1 MTVPQEPKPASANA
15 SPFEANRD
23 GRPAALDRPPGGVA
37 VVLQPALF
45 AASLALFVLLLARFL
60 AGVLTPAE
68 VFSDRLTTLIPLP
81 IFARLLDTFGPNA
94 KHLFFGVL
102 LLGEGVLTAAAGCA
116 YWYLR
121 QRLLRVRPLQE
132 GMGSRVGIAAEA
144 LVLFACLWLL
154 SAGILAPLIGA
165 GLLGSGLQGGAPGV
179 FGSEL
184 LPNAAFAIAFV
195 LLARRAVAEHAAS
208 GASAPVTRRRF
219 LQQAGIAV
227 AVIAVGAV
235 AWDFIT
241 GGLAQL
247 AGVGGSNEPNVN
259 LGPVPARVAPPTP
272 DYATWSPVAGQ
283 APEVTTATNFYYVSK
298 NLASDPELSQQ
309 GWRLSID
316 GMVDMPYTLTYD
328 ELRALPKIERYHTLE
343 CISNVVGGNLMSNA
357 LFTGASLADMLNMAG
372 IQPGADEVVFRA
384 ADDYSDRLH
393 LAQALD
399 SRSLVVY
406 AINGAPLPQAHGYP
420 ARLLIPGLYGMK
432 NGKWLTSLS
441 VDAGDY
447 TGYWEQQGW
456 TREAKIKMTT
466 RIDVPSS
473 DQLLVN
479 KPTVIAGVAFAADR
493 GIGRVEV
500 STDGGETYHPA
511 TFHPATLRQ
520 PLGPLSWVLWQY
532 EWTPPAGG
540 RYVLMARSIDL
551 AGDVQTPAEAPPL
564 PDGSSGYHRISVLVQ

>member
-1 MTVPQEPKPASANA
+1 M
-15 SPFEANRD
+15 
-23 GRPAALDRPPGGVA
+23 
-37 VVLQPALF
+37 LQPALF
-45 AASLALFVLLLARFL
+45 AASLALFVALLARFL
-60 AGVLTPAE
+60 GGLLTPAE

-102 LLGEGVLTAAAGCA
+102 LLGEGLVTAAAGCG

-121 QRLLRVRPLQE
+121 RRVVR
-132 GMGSRVGIAAEA
+132 SRHIPGRRDSRAGLAAEA
-144 LVLFACLWLL
+144 FILFASLWLV
-154 SAGILAPLIGA
+154 SAGIVAPLIGA
-165 GLLGSGLQGGAPGV
+165 GVFGSGLQGGATGV
-179 FGSEL
+179 FGAEL

-195 LLARRAVAEHAAS
+195 LLARRAVVENAAS
-208 GASAPVTRRRF
+208 GPSAHVTRRRL

-247 AGVGGSNEPNVN
+247 TGAGGSNEPNVN
-259 LGPVPARVAPPTP
+259 LGTVPSHVAPPTP

-283 APEVTTATNFYYVSK
+283 TPEVTTTSTFYYVSK
-298 NLASDPELSQQ
+298 NLASDPAVSQQ
-309 GWRLSID
+309 NWRLSIG
-316 GMVDMPYTLTYD
+316 GMVSTPYSLTYD
-328 ELRALPKIERYHTLE
+328 DLRALPKIERYHTLE

-357 LFTGASLADMLNMAG
+357 LFTGASLADLLNTAG
-372 IQPGADEVVFRA
+372 IHAGASEMVFRA

-406 AINGAPLPQAHGYP
+406 AINGEPLPQAHGFP

-441 VDAGDY
+441 VDAGNY

-456 TREAKIKMTT
+456 TREANIKMTT

-479 KPTVIAGVAFAADR
+479 TPTVIAGVAFAADR

-511 TFHPATLRQ
+511 TFHPATLRR
-520 PLGPLSWVLWQY
+520 PVGPLSWVLWQY
-532 EWTPPAGG
+532 DWTPPAGG
-540 RYVLMARSIDL
+540 RYVLMARAIDL
-551 AGDVQTPAEAPPL
+551 AGDVQSPSEAPPL